1 MAKKDREEIELAFNL
16 ELDSRKAARG
26 LALIEKTLR
35 KTVARKVEV
44 QFDKKALLN
53 FKKESRGYKKE
64 VDSIQKVI
72 SEVGGKGNFQ
82 KATANLGK
90 LQAAQSKFEG
100 TLKKE
105 SLKMGKLKHKFKMRM
120 AKADNDL
127 VKEQLE
133 KEFKQEQKAFRK
145 SITQAKKDL
154 IKERRIMGK
163 NMSGGAGSLIFEK
176 HTEMADKQRKSAE
189 AKEQAISDLKGYEVG
204 KELGAAFGES
214 IERLAGRDLLG
225 FAKGGAKMSAEVLKG
240 AGKWGMKFG
249 RDMQIKGHGMGG
261 LKGKALVGLGGLSK
275 SLGPLV
281 TTLAKLGPILGGA
294 AAIFGSIVKLILD
307 VESAAK
313 EMNKQILEGA
323 SAAETFAASGGKAGK
338 AFNNLD
344 STLDRIR
351 SEATSMENIR
361 WGLKAE
367 DVIRVT
373 NTMAQ
378 QGVTLESLKKDF
390 ANAGNAADASAR
402 QVKGFGDMARMSFA
416 YSRMM
421 GVSLQE
427 ITDFQAEMFTEMGQ
441 SLSGMQLQ
449 FARMTKDA
457 TESGISTNKF
467 FSILRGV
474 SSDLGLYTTRVGQA
488 ASMLKLLGK
497 AMNPREAQKFM
508 SVATQGFKQM
518 GEEDRI
524 RMTLLAGEGKMRDIV
539 SKDLDRK
546 SKLLYADIARGAGM
560 TFDEVLAEAKKGA
573 GALEAV
579 LARVADNQ
587 RGALQSALTEVQLD
601 KQAMDKGGTVGTSE
615 AAGNLSAAG
624 ALEATKA
631 ALQRFGG
638 GKKLKDM
645 TGIQAYA
652 ARKAANVSLDQ
663 FRTMVKLEASV
674 EKQREEMKAAL
685 QNPTKDN
692 QGLRG
697 RLEALGITQENIAKK
712 SDADI
717 IAAMESSDQEAL
729 VEATEQ
735 KDYAQKTSELT
746 TTLVDKM
753 GIVIDGIFNYLYV
766 ALKEIIHAAHGIVD
780 WLSFG
785 FGKGGGPDYKGAL
798 ESKRTAENS
807 QLVDVLKTLA
817 QDSDPELA
825 RKSMIRTVEQAV
837 VGNWDNTSKS
847 GDVMGKVSRDL
858 AKIFEGESAGSRG
871 LQVNA
876 MLGNANLDK
885 EKKGKFLKSFLKEGG
900 SFSSAIKD
908 AGLTPEE
915 MQMVMRKALSTIGKD
930 EIDKLLNLETM
941 KGANIGAP
949 SVAQAQAR
957 SKDGAQAPAETKP
970 KDGQQASSAK
980 ADARAASA
988 PLVTSGNQ
996 IQASPIVNTPVG
1008 MPSEG
1013 HVIAD
1018 QLDFAGKES
1027 VNSLQNLYDALR
1039 RRGIVLDKNQLNGEF
1054 KDAVKTGTL
1063 EAMREALMEFA
1074 LYTAAD
1080 PSKTMQRMK
1089 DSGFS
1094 GVSNMANMLPPH
1106 ADGGRVVGVANGRA
1120 VFAPPGE
1127 GLAAIGPGEKISPA
1141 GAGGNSGGPVH
1152 LHVNGLGG
1160 VDLANYLKKKVAEGI
1175 YEYKRREKYS

>member
-1 MAKKDREEIELAFNL
+1 MAKKEREEVELAFNL

-35 KTVARKVEV
+35 KTVARKVGI
-44 QFDKKALLN
+44 QLDGKSLN
-53 FKKESRGYKKE
+53 KFKKESREYKKE
-64 VDSIQKVI
+64 LGSIQKVI
-72 SEVGGKGNFQ
+72 REVGGEGNFQ
-82 KATANLGK
+82 KATASLDK
-90 LQAAQSKFEG
+90 LQKAQSKF
-100 TLKKE
+100 KD
-105 SLKMGKLKHKFKMRM
+105 SLREMNAAERKFKKKM

-127 VKEQLE
+127 VKEQLAQ
-133 KEFKQEQKAFRK
+133 KFKVEQRARK
-145 SITQAKKDL
+145 KNALQAQREL
-154 IKERRIMGK
+154 AKERRAVGK
-163 NMSGGAGSLIFEK
+163 DMSGGAGGMIFEK
-176 HTEMADKQRKSAE
+176 HTEMAEKQRKSAE
-189 AKEQAISDLKGYEVG
+189 QKEQAIADLKGYEVG

-261 LKGKALVGLGGLSK
+261 MTGKALVGLGGLSK
-275 SLGPLV
+275 SLGPLIA
-281 TTLAKLGPILGGA
+281 TLSKLGPILGGA

-307 VESAAK
+307 VEAAAK

-323 SAAETFAASGGKAGK
+323 SAAETFAASGRKAGDAYK
-338 AFNNLD
+338 NLD

-351 SEATSMENIR
+351 AEATSLENVR

-367 DVIRVT
+367 DIIRVT

-378 QGVTLESLKKDF
+378 QGVSLESLKKDF
-390 ANAGNAADASAR
+390 EHAGKAADASAR

-416 YSRMM
+416 YSRLM

-457 TESGISTNKF
+457 TESGIATNKF

-539 SKDLDRK
+539 AKDLDRK
-546 SKLLYADIARGAGM
+546 TKLLYADIARGAGL

-573 GALEAV
+573 GALDAV
-579 LARVADNQ
+579 LSKVGDNQ
-587 RGALQSALTEVQLD
+587 RGALKSALTEVQLD
-601 KQAMDKGGTVGTSE
+601 RQAMQKGGTVGTSE
-615 AAGNLSAAG
+615 AAANLSAAG

-645 TGIQAYA
+645 TGIQAFA

-663 FRTMVKLEASV
+663 FRTMVKLEESV
-674 EKQREEMKAAL
+674 GKQREEMKAAL
-685 QNPTKDN
+685 DAPTKDN
-692 QGLRG
+692 AALRS
-697 RLEALGITQENIAKK
+697 RLEALGITQENITKK

-753 GIVIDGIFNYLYV
+753 GIVIDGIFNYIYV
-766 ALKEIIHAAHGIVD
+766 ALKDVIHAAHGIID

-785 FGKGGGPDYKGAL
+785 FGKGKGPDYKGRL
-798 ESKRTAENS
+798 ESKRNDSNS
-807 QLVDVLKTLA
+807 ALIDALKVIA

-825 RKSMIRTVEQAV
+825 RKNMIRTVEQSV
-837 VGNWDNTSKS
+837 VGNWGNASKD
-847 GDVMGKVSRDL
+847 GNVLAKVSKDL
-858 AKIFEGESAGSRG
+858 GKIFEGESEGSRG
-871 LQVNA
+871 LQANA
-876 MLGNANLDK
+876 MLGFANVDK
-885 EKKGKFLKSFLKEGG
+885 EKKGKFMKSLLGSGG
-900 SFSSAIKD
+900 NFGAAIKD

-915 MQMVMRKALSTIGKD
+915 IQMIYRKALSTIGKD
-930 EIDKLLNLETM
+930 EIEKLADLDMM
-941 KGANIGAP
+941 KGAHIGAP

-957 SKDGAQAPAETKP
+957 SKDG
-970 KDGQQASSAK
+970 QQASSAK
-980 ADARAASA
+980 AQETSAASS
-988 PLVTSGNQ
+988 PLVTKGGQ
-996 IQASPIVNTPVG
+996 IQASPITGTTVG

-1013 HVIAD
+1013 KVVAE
-1018 QLDFAGKES
+1018 QLDFMGREN
-1027 VNSLQNLYDALR
+1027 VQSLQNLYDALR
-1039 RRGIVLDKNQLNGEF
+1039 RRGVVFDKQQLNSDF
-1054 KDAVKTGTL
+1054 KEAVKQGTL
-1063 EAMREALMEFA
+1063 AAMREALMEFA
-1074 LYTAAD
+1074 MYTAAD
-1080 PSKTMQRMK
+1080 PSKTLQRMK
-1089 DSGFS
+1089 DSGFQ
-1094 GVSNMANMLPPH
+1094 GVSAMAGAMQLPAN
-1106 ADGGRVVGVANGRA
+1106 ADGGRVIGVTNGRA

-1127 GLAAIGPGEKISPA
+1127 GLASIGPGEKISPA
-1141 GAGGNSGGPVH
+1141 KSGGGGSVN
-1152 LHVNGLGG
+1152 LHVHGMQPN
-1160 VDLANYLKKKVAEGI
+1160 DFSTFLKKRVAEAI
-1175 YEYKRREKYS
+1175 YEYKRREKFQ

>member
-1 MAKKDREEIELAFNL
+1 MAKKEREEVELAFNL

-35 KTVARKVEV
+35 KTVARKVGI
-44 QFDKKALLN
+44 QLDGKSLN
-53 FKKESRGYKKE
+53 KFKKESREYKKE
-64 VDSIQKVI
+64 LGSIQKVI
-72 SEVGGKGNFQ
+72 REVGGEGNFQ
-82 KATANLGK
+82 KATASLDK
-90 LQAAQSKFEG
+90 LQKAQSKF
-100 TLKKE
+100 KD
-105 SLKMGKLKHKFKMRM
+105 SLREMNAAERKFKKKM

-127 VKEQLE
+127 VKEQLAQ
-133 KEFKQEQKAFRK
+133 KFKVEQRARK
-145 SITQAKKDL
+145 KNALQAQREL
-154 IKERRIMGK
+154 AKERRAVGK
-163 NMSGGAGSLIFEK
+163 DMSGGAGGMIFEK
-176 HTEMADKQRKSAE
+176 HTEMAEKQRKSAE
-189 AKEQAISDLKGYEVG
+189 QKEQAIADLKGYEVG

-261 LKGKALVGLGGLSK
+261 MTGKALVGLGGLSK
-275 SLGPLV
+275 SLGPLIA
-281 TTLAKLGPILGGA
+281 TLSKLGPILGGA

-307 VESAAK
+307 VEAAAK

-323 SAAETFAASGGKAGK
+323 SAAETFAASGRKAGDAYK
-338 AFNNLD
+338 NLD

-351 SEATSMENIR
+351 AEATSLENVR

-367 DVIRVT
+367 DIIRVT

-378 QGVTLESLKKDF
+378 QGVSLESLKKDF
-390 ANAGNAADASAR
+390 EHAGKAADASAR

-416 YSRMM
+416 YSRLM

-457 TESGISTNKF
+457 TESGIATNKF

-539 SKDLDRK
+539 AKDLDRK
-546 SKLLYADIARGAGM
+546 TKLLYADIARGAGL

-573 GALEAV
+573 GALDAV
-579 LARVADNQ
+579 LSKVGDNQ
-587 RGALQSALTEVQLD
+587 RGALKSALTEVQLD
-601 KQAMDKGGTVGTSE
+601 RQAMKGGGTVGTSE
-615 AAGNLSAAG
+615 AAANLSAAG

-645 TGIQAYA
+645 TGIQAFA
-652 ARKAANVSLDQ
+652 ARKAANVSLEQ
-663 FRTMVKLEASV
+663 FRTMVKLEESV
-674 EKQREEMKAAL
+674 GKQREEMKAAL
-685 QNPTKDN
+685 EAPTKDN
-692 QGLRG
+692 AALRA
-697 RLEALGITQENIAKK
+697 RLEALGITQENITKQ

-735 KDYAQKTSELT
+735 KDYAQQTSELT

-753 GIVIDGIFNYLYV
+753 GIVIDGIFNYIYV
-766 ALKEIIHAAHGIVD
+766 ALKDVIHAAHGIID

-785 FGKGGGPDYKGAL
+785 FGKDKRADYRDKL
-798 ESKRTAENS
+798 ESKRNASNS
-807 QLVDVLKTLA
+807 ALIDALKVSA
-817 QDSDPELA
+817 QETDPEMA
-825 RKSMIRTVEQAV
+825 RKSMIRTVEQAAV
-837 VGNWDNTSKS
+837 SNWDNASKTGDTS
-847 GDVMGKVSRDL
+847 VNNKVARDL
-858 AKIFEGESAGSRG
+858 LKIFEGESKGSKG

-885 EKKGKFLKSFLKEGG
+885 EKKSKFLKSFGEKGL
-900 SFSSAIKD
+900 FTDAIKD
-908 AGLTPEE
+908 AGLDPKEV
-915 MQMVMRKALSTIGKD
+915 QMIYRKALSTIGKD
-930 EIDKLLNLETM
+930 EVEKLTNLEM
-941 KGANIGAP
+941 LEGANIGAP
-949 SVAQAQAR
+949 SVAQAQVRAMEGQK
-957 SKDGAQAPAETKP
+957 SPV

-980 ADARAASA
+980 AQETSAASS
-988 PLVTSGNQ
+988 PLVTKGGQ
-996 IQASPIVNTPVG
+996 IQASPITGTTVG

-1013 HVIAD
+1013 KVVAE
-1018 QLDFAGKES
+1018 QLDFMGREN
-1027 VNSLQNLYDALR
+1027 VQSLQNLYDALR
-1039 RRGIVLDKNQLNGEF
+1039 RRGVVFDKQQLNSDF
-1054 KDAVKTGTL
+1054 KEAVKQGTL
-1063 EAMREALMEFA
+1063 AAMREALMEFA
-1074 LYTAAD
+1074 MYTAAD
-1080 PSKTMQRMK
+1080 PSKTLQRMK
-1089 DSGFS
+1089 DSGFQ
-1094 GVSNMANMLPPH
+1094 GVSAMAGAMQLPAN
-1106 ADGGRVVGVANGRA
+1106 ADGGRVIGVTNGRA

-1127 GLAAIGPGEKISPA
+1127 GLASIGPGEKISPA
-1141 GAGGNSGGPVH
+1141 KSGGGGSVN
-1152 LHVNGLGG
+1152 LHVHGMQPN
-1160 VDLANYLKKKVAEGI
+1160 DFSTFLKKRVAEAI
-1175 YEYKRREKYS
+1175 YEYKRREKFQ